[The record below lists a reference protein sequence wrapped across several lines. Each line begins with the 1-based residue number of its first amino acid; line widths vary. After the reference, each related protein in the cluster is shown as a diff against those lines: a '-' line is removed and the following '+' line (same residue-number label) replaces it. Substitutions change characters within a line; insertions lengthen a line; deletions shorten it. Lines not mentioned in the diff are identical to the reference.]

1 MTILRLTLHTA
12 SQRNGEPKSV
22 KAVRRAA
29 RVTVAEA
36 ARIAQVS
43 PTTWRLFEA
52 NIYAVTDS
60 SRERCQPAF
69 ERLRALA
76 NAHEA
81 A

>member
-1 MTILRLTLHTA
+1 MPVLTLHIGTKAA
-12 SQRNGEPKSV
+12 SEPKSV
-22 KAVRRAA
+22 KAVRRTA
-29 RVTVAEA
+29 RVTVTEA
-36 ARIAQVS
+36 AEMAEVS

-60 SRERCQPAF
+60 VRERCLAAF
-69 ERLRALA
+69 ERIRELA